1 MSSRTVRLT
10 CVFKFS
16 RTRTIGPSCTP
27 RRPGGV
33 RPRRSSPESST
44 GPPGR
49 PPVWACWRLTDG
61 KWWRTRTGAR
71 IFERLQAEVD
81 AKGLSAWD
89 VSVDSMMARA
99 ISTPTG
105 PVKGGSAKGAPWRRV
120 NRARR
125 PRPRALAGRVDH
137 QAALAPRSRTKAA
150 LAHGPAVHRPARDVY
165 ETPARR
171 AVRGRA
177 DDAVRGQTVTALPDA
192 SRRHRCGIV
201 GADEAGAWQAAIR
214 PHNFL
219 PQAHQSNRR
228 SVPPLQTWSGLPV
241 VGWAPPRTGG
251 SHRPKGFRLCTPP

>member
-1 MSSRTVRLT
+1 MRLT

-105 PVKGGSAKGAPWRRV
+105 PVKGDLPKEPPGGVSTEPG
-120 NRARR
+120 
-125 PRPRALAGRVDH
+125 DH
-137 QAALAPRSRTKAA
+137 GLGRSRGGLTTKLHLPLDHEQKPLSLMVRRYTVQRGTSTRRR
-150 LAHGPAVHRPARDVY
+150 LAVPYVAGPTMPSAD
-165 ETPARR
+165 RR
-171 AVRGRA
+171 
-177 DDAVRGQTVTALPDA
+177 
-192 SRRHRCGIV
+192 
-201 GADEAGAWQAAIR
+201 
-214 PHNFL
+214 
-219 PQAHQSNRR
+219 
-228 SVPPLQTWSGLPV
+228 
-241 VGWAPPRTGG
+241 
-251 SHRPKGFRLCTPP
+251 